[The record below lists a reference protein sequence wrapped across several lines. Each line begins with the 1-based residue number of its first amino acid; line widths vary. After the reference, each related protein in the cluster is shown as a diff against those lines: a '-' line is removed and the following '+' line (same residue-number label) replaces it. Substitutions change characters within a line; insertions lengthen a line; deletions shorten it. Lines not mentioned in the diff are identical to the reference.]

1 MIIGRPI
8 INRLCLVLWRNKNIE
23 SSIKVAPPKKESVN
37 KDFSLIRLKLFIAKS
52 LSKAAAK
59 KEIILIIKK

>member
-8 INRLCLVLWRNKNIE
+8 INRLCLVLCRNKNIE

-37 KDFSLIRLKLFIAKS
+37 KDFSLIRLKFLIAKS
-52 LSKAAAK
+52 LSTAATK
-59 KEIILIIKK
+59 NEIIFIIKR